1 MKFVLMHL
9 CIVGVYLFAGCN
21 SNPQSDI
28 IQTDSLY
35 DVEDTIQGISLI
47 KTGIPEMKYNPLCG

>member
-1 MKFVLMHL
+1 
-9 CIVGVYLFAGCN
+9 VGVYLFAGCN